1 MQRTQTK
8 NHWINRI
15 VIHKGKRHVVTGT
28 DWAMSEDS
36 NRSEI
41 QLQLL
46 PVNEQDRVI
55 LGVEFS
61 YAFIAEIEEV

>member
-1 MQRTQTK
+1 MQRAHTK

-28 DWAMSEDS
+28 DWAMNEDS

-61 YAFIAEIEEV
+61 YAFIEEIEAV